1 MRRTALAGAVLL
13 AAILAPSPRVWAQ
26 GPHPDLE
33 RLVGVFERIVFGSEI
48 AGAAPA
54 ERVRKWQGEVRFKL
68 GGSGA
73 NAAREA
79 VHRHAA
85 QLSTLTGLAYRE
97 IGAKAQ
103 GETLVILVVP
113 RAQMFETGKLVE
125 KNETVLRR
133 IVEDARGHCYFLS
146 YSKADQIVYA
156 AVVANAELDAAAL
169 AACLLEEMA
178 QVLGLPNDDPGL
190 KVPVA
195 GRAPVPGGSGLTP
208 AAELMVRALYDA
220 RLKPGMA
227 RAEARAAAR
236 QAIQDLLK

>member
-1 MRRTALAGAVLL
+1 MRAARAALVVLL
-13 AAILAPSPRVWAQ
+13 ALWAPFAAAQ
-26 GPHPDLE
+26 APHPDLE
-33 RLVGVFERIVFGSEI
+33 RLVGVFERVVFGSEI
-48 AGAAPA
+48 AGVAPA

-68 GGSGA
+68 GGTGA
-73 NAAREA
+73 ASAREA

-97 IGAKAQ
+97 VPAKAQ
-103 GETLVILVVP
+103 GENLVILVVP
-113 RAQMFETGKLVE
+113 RAQMFEAGKLVE

-156 AVVANAELDAAAL
+156 AVVANADLDAAAL

-178 QVLGLPNDDPGL
+178 QVLGLPGDDPGL
-190 KVPVA
+190 KASVA
-195 GRAPVPGGSGLTP
+195 GRVPAPGGSGLAP
-208 AAELMVRALYDA
+208 AAELMVRTLYDA
-220 RLKPGMA
+220 RLKAGMT

-236 QAIQDLLK
+236 LVFQDLLK